1 MRLVVIVMTFLL
13 FVGIIGFVIT
23 NLDQKVTVTVWR
35 TAYEELPLFLLVI
48 LAVFA
53 GICYAGIIGVAEG
66 TQIRLSNRALLREV
80 ARLETEINYLRT
92 QPPPMPRPEPDAVPD
107 AEITPSTRDARP
119 TPPLLPPVAAAP
131 VYGTEEDWGQD
142 EDDDPYSGGRAV

>member
-1 MRLVVIVMTFLL
+1 MRLVVIIMTFLL

-23 NLDQKVTVTVWR
+23 NLDQKVTVTVWS
-35 TAYEELPLFLLVI
+35 TAYEQIPLFLLVI

-66 TQIRLSNRALLREV
+66 AQIRLSNRALLREV
-80 ARLETEINYLRT
+80 SRLETEVNYLRT
-92 QPPPMPRPEPDAVPD
+92 QPSPAPRPEPDAVLEPEG
-107 AEITPSTRDARP
+107 AAVVPLRAA
-119 TPPLLPPVAAAP
+119 PPPAGPPVAAAP
-131 VYGTEEDWGQD
+131 VYGTDWGPD